1 MQVFMTLVEG
11 QGSNI
16 TDYEAYQMQRDAYE
30 PVQSG
35 CSESVKI
42 GGTGKSDDSE
52 TLYSKRRL
60 SSVQSESDE

>member
-1 MQVFMTLVEG
+1 
-11 QGSNI
+11 
-16 TDYEAYQMQRDAYE
+16 MQRDAYE